1 MVFTQEPVPK
11 HIECKYVTMA
21 ANSVAVWVCWNDEIF
36 WWYRLKCW
44 AGNGITVLMNVFLFA
59 PLPPEQKLQLYQIN
73 YIFLNVFSNWAD
85 LERMKWEKKI
95 CWYSFSWIFDGVLTK
110 YFKDKGRLHATSGQY
125 HWCINTKSATI
136 LKYSR
141 YCALQLYIVFYLS
154 FIIQN

>member
-36 WWYRLKCW
+36 WWYRLKFW

-110 YFKDKGRLHATSGQY
+110 YFKDKVAFMLHRDNITDASTLKVQQY
-125 HWCINTKSATI
+125 WNTQDIAHSNCT
-136 LKYSR
+136 LYSI
-141 YCALQLYIVFYLS
+141 YHS
-154 FIIQN
+154 